1 MVFHLA
7 TTKKDKNNVKRHWK
21 TYLLSFLVLLSGCA
35 ENDVLNEVP
44 AANYKCE
51 VPISFISSYVDNA
64 ATRHA
69 NELCTHL
76 TTMGVW
82 GWRNGMWDDNPLA
95 FDNQAVCYNSD
106 SARWEYNPLQY
117 WHKDCQYTF
126 CAYAPHQRQTDAI
139 VSIDS
144 ATRMISIHNV
154 TLHGHNLQEIPTE
167 SPKEL
172 FAGTP
177 DTDWMVARAGQT
189 AVGKAGMDVEFMMQ
203 HILAKLNIR
212 IKADSALLRKRRI
225 SHITADSID
234 VGTLAAQGDFCQQ
247 LTHTPILSD
256 SAEAGIEE
264 WTATDTT
271 LYINCAHACEMK
283 ETPTYLIESLVMP
296 QHISSQA
303 TVTLYYT
310 YHFANGCSEE
320 CRYRIP
326 LTEAFRRFAPGH
338 NYTLTFT
345 LKPHRI
351 VFDAGATGWENGAS
365 V

>member
-1 MVFHLA
+1 M
-7 TTKKDKNNVKRHWK
+7 NRRWY
-21 TYLLSFLVLLSGCA
+21 TYLWSLGVVLLSSCAKSDMLIDTPAETKSRQTAIGFTGC
-35 ENDVLNEVP
+35 
-44 AANYKCE
+44 
-51 VPISFISSYVDNA
+51 YVDNA
-64 ATRHA
+64 LTRHA
-69 NELCTHL
+69 NALCEHL
-76 TTMGVW
+76 RTMGVW
-82 GWRNGMWDDNPLA
+82 GWCNGMWDDNTLV
-95 FDNQAVCYNSD
+95 FDNQAVAYNND
-106 SARWEYNPLQY
+106 STRWEYSPLQY
-117 WHKDCQYTF
+117 WREECQYTF
-126 CAYAPHQRQTDAI
+126 CAYAPHQGDSGVE
-139 VSIDS
+139 VSVDS
-144 ATRMISIHNV
+144 ATHMIHIHHV
-154 TLHGHNLQEIPTE
+154 TLHGHNLQDTPTDTV
-167 SPKEL
+167 KEL
-172 FAGTP
+172 FRDTP

-247 LTHTPILSD
+247 LAHTPILSD

-310 YHFANGCSEE
+310 YHFANGHTEQ
-320 CRYRIP
+320 CRHRIA
-326 LTEAFRRFAPGH
+326 LTDAFSRFASGY